1 MHDFDVRIM
10 LQILGALLYITN
22 FLLLQTHRIHATK
35 PASLGLVISACSILL
50 TAAVIGRD
58 WGLIL
63 LEGTWLVMVTTTFV
77 IRQRAARRQAVLERE
92 AVVSAVPSR
101 SVEVPVREPVA
112 VRGSESVE
120 VREPELAGA
129 AA

>member
-1 MHDFDVRIM
+1 VFFMHDFDVRIM

-92 AVVSAVPSR
+92 AVVSAVPARS
-101 SVEVPVREPVA
+101 SVEAPVRESA
-112 VRGSESVE
+112 G

-129 AA
+129 AV

>member
-63 LEGTWLVMVTTTFV
+63 LEGTWLIMVATTFV

-92 AVVSAVPSR
+92 AVVSAVPAR
-101 SVEVPVREPVA
+101 PVA
-112 VRGSESVE
+112 VRVSEPVAEPVVE
-120 VREPELAGA
+120 PVLVREPELAGA

>member
-10 LQILGALLYITN
+10 LQVIGALLYITN

-50 TAAVIGRD
+50 TAAIIGHD

-63 LEGTWLVMVTTTFV
+63 LEGTWLVLVTTTFV
-77 IRQRAARRQAVLERE
+77 IRQRGSRRQAVLERE
-92 AVVSAVPSR
+92 AEVSAVSAR
-101 SVEVPVREPVA
+101 PVA
-112 VRGSESVE
+112 VRVAEPVAE
-120 VREPELAGA
+120 PVLVREPELAGA

>member
-92 AVVSAVPSR
+92 AVVSAVPARS
-101 SVEVPVREPVA
+101 SVEAPVRESA
-112 VRGSESVE
+112 G

-129 AA
+129 AV

>member
-63 LEGTWLVMVTTTFV
+63 LEGTWLIMVATTFV

-92 AVVSAVPSR
+92 AVVSAVPAR
-101 SVEVPVREPVA
+101 PVA
-112 VRGSESVE
+112 VRVSEPVAE
-120 VREPELAGA
+120 PVLVREPELAGA